1 MGICSAKEEKK
12 IQAAE
17 SEELEASQS
26 AAGTRVVILG
36 ARGLREAEVFPGT
49 ERTCY
54 CALAVLG
61 GGEEPAEELAKT
73 QQVKNTLEPSWNHE
87 VELSTLGDGG
97 VLEFRVLEADAD
109 GKGEVLGKAKLEA
122 ARIQEQE
129 GFNGEL
135 ELEEAGEKV
144 KAFLRVKISL
154 PSKPFPPA
162 PEKEFI
168 VELDNPKKK
177 ALGLEVE
184 TQDGKMLYV
193 SAVKNGLVQTFNK
206 EAEPTK
212 QIMPGDFIVKV
223 NGVEGASKKLNEAL
237 KKKETS
243 FSLVCRRAEEWRV
256 VVDRGADKGPIG
268 FGYVKP
274 AVGHSIVMT
283 DIAAGPLSAWNEE
296 NPEREVRPFDRIL
309 AINGKRGKPDAI
321 LKQMKATGRFTMLV
335 ARPAEPEP
343 AEPKPEGAGQ

>member
-109 GKGEVLGKAKLEA
+109 GKGEVLGKATLEA

-135 ELEEAGEKV
+135 ELQEAGENV

-154 PSKPFPPA
+154 SGKPFPPP
-162 PEKEFI
+162 PEKEFV
-168 VELDNPKKK
+168 VELENPKKK
-177 ALGLEVE
+177 ALGIDAEVH
-184 TQDGKMLYV
+184 DDKMLYV
-193 SAVKNGLVQTFNK
+193 TAVKKGPIEMYNK
-206 EAEPTK
+206 EAEPAK
-212 QIMPGDFIVKV
+212 QLMPGDFISKI
-223 NGVEGASKKLNEAL
+223 NDVEGDGKKLSAAL

-243 FSLVCRRAEEWRV
+243 VRLVCRRAEEWRV
-256 VVDRGADKGPIG
+256 VVD
-268 FGYVKP
+268 
-274 AVGHSIVMT
+274 
-283 DIAAGPLSAWNEE
+283 
-296 NPEREVRPFDRIL
+296 
-309 AINGKRGKPDAI
+309 
-321 LKQMKATGRFTMLV
+321 
-335 ARPAEPEP
+335 
-343 AEPKPEGAGQ
+343 